1 MNNRCSVFVIT
12 AALLFSTNV
21 GSAQAALHPGDKVDV
36 QVYNHPELSG
46 VRTLDAMGNVSV
58 PVAGSVAAANL
69 EARDVADRIRAKLAP
84 YVRQVAVQV
93 RLDTQSESIF
103 VAGGPGG
110 SVKFVPGE
118 TLSSV
123 VDRLQ
128 TTHVTSQAQSTTD
141 SSAVV
146 RGSDAVDL
154 FNGAVD
160 FRRVSVMREGTVMGP
175 FDLLALRAAGQLG
188 PSLAP
193 NDTIQLVNKPI
204 AVTVTGD
211 VQHPG
216 IAYLRDGE
224 PLAGA
229 LAQVGGASPT
239 TSTQNGI
246 VLERAGA
253 SKQVS
258 LGGDQFAQPAQNGDR
273 LFVPRAPHV
282 DVVGNVT
289 KPGDV
294 VLRGNPTL
302 VSAIYYA
309 GGPSQYANL
318 KAVQVIHGP
327 NKSTYNLDALRKGR
341 AGENP
346 TLSDGDVVLVPQ
358 GSTFDLNSVW
368 SALGAIGL
376 FGLHI

>member
-1 MNNRCSVFVIT
+1 MSNRCSVFVIT
-12 AALLFSTNV
+12 AAFLFSTNV
-21 GSAQAALHPGDKVDV
+21 GIAQAALHPGDKVEV

-58 PVAGSVAAANL
+58 PVAGTVAAANL
-69 EARDVADRIRAKLAP
+69 EPQDVAERIRSRLAP
-84 YVRQVAVQV
+84 YVRKVAVQV
-93 RLDTQSESIF
+93 RLETQSESIF

-128 TTHVTSQAQSTTD
+128 TTHVTQAQSTTETA
-141 SSAVV
+141 AVV

-154 FNGAVD
+154 YNGAVD
-160 FRRVSVMREGTVMGP
+160 FRRVSIMRDRTVMGP
-175 FDLLALRAAGQLG
+175 YDLLALRAAGQVG
-188 PSLAP
+188 PTLAP

-204 AVTVTGD
+204 AVTITGD

-216 IAYLRDGE
+216 IAYLREGE

-229 LAQVGGASPT
+229 LSQVGGTSPT
-239 TSTQNGI
+239 TATENGI
-246 VLERAGA
+246 VLDRAGA
-253 SKQVS
+253 ANRVS
-258 LGGDQFAQPAQNGDR
+258 LGADQFAQPAQNGDR

-282 DVVGNVT
+282 DVVGSVT
-289 KPGDV
+289 KPGDT

-309 GGPSQYANL
+309 GGPAQYANL
-318 KAVQVIHGP
+318 KAVQVIRGSEKH
-327 NKSTYNLDALRKGR
+327 TYNLDALRKGR

-358 GSTFDLNSVW
+358 GSTFDIGQVW
-368 SALGAIGL
+368 SAIGALGL
-376 FGLHI
+376 FGLRL

>member
-1 MNNRCSVFVIT
+1 MRNRRSVFVIT

-21 GSAQAALHPGDKVDV
+21 GRAQAALHPGDKVDV

-69 EARDVADRIRAKLAP
+69 EPRDVADRIRAKLAP

-128 TTHVTSQAQSTTD
+128 TTHVTPQAQSTTD
-141 SSAVV
+141 SSGVV

-175 FDLLALRAAGQLG
+175 FDLLALRAGGQLG
-188 PSLAP
+188 PTLAP

-204 AVTVTGD
+204 AVTITGD

-224 PLAGA
+224 PLAQA

-239 TSTQNGI
+239 TSTQTGI
-246 VLERAGA
+246 VLDRAGSA
-253 SKQVS
+253 NRVS

-318 KAVQVIHGP
+318 KAVQVIHGA
-327 NKSTYNLDALRKGR
+327 NKNTYNLDALRKGR

-358 GSTFDLNSVW
+358 GSTFDLNQVW
-368 SALGAIGL
+368 SAIGALGL

>member
-1 MNNRCSVFVIT
+1 MRNRCGVFAVT
-12 AALLFSTNV
+12 AALLFYANC
-21 GSAQAALHPGDKVDV
+21 GIAQAALHPGDKVDV

-58 PVAGSVAAANL
+58 PVAGTVPAANL
-69 EARDVADRIRAKLAP
+69 EARDVAERIRTKLAP
-84 YVRQVAVQV
+84 YVRKVSVQV
-93 RLDTQSESIF
+93 RLETQSESIF

-128 TTHVTSQAQSTTD
+128 TTLVTPQAQSAAEN
-141 SSAVV
+141 SAVV

-160 FRRVSVMREGTVMGP
+160 FRRVSLMRDGTVMGP
-175 FDLLALRAAGQLG
+175 YDLLALRAAGQLG
-188 PSLAP
+188 PALAP

-204 AVTVTGD
+204 AVTITGD

-216 IAYLRDGE
+216 IAYLREGE
-224 PLAGA
+224 SLAQA

-239 TSTQNGI
+239 TASESGI
-246 VLERAGA
+246 MLDRGGA
-253 SKQVS
+253 ANRVS
-258 LGGDQFAQPAQNGDR
+258 LGGAQFAQAAQNGDR

-282 DVVGNVT
+282 DVVGNVA
-289 KPGDV
+289 KPGDT
-294 VLRGNPTL
+294 VLRGSPTL

-309 GGPSQYANL
+309 GGPAQYANL
-318 KAVQVIHGP
+318 KAVQVIHGS
-327 NKSTYNLDALRKGR
+327 NRNTYNLDALRKGR

-358 GSTFDLNSVW
+358 GSTFDLNQVW
-368 SALGAIGL
+368 SAIGALGL
-376 FGLHI
+376 FGLRL

>member
-1 MNNRCSVFVIT
+1 MRNRCSVFVIT

-21 GSAQAALHPGDKVDV
+21 GSAQAALHPGDKVEV

-58 PVAGSVAAANL
+58 PVAGTVAAANL
-69 EARDVADRIRAKLAP
+69 EPKDVAERIRSRLAP
-84 YVRQVAVQV
+84 YVRKVAVQV
-93 RLDTQSESIF
+93 RLETQSESIF

-110 SVKFVPGE
+110 SVKYVPGE

-128 TTHVTSQAQSTTD
+128 TTHVTPQAQTAD
-141 SSAVV
+141 NAAVV

-154 FNGAVD
+154 YNGAVD
-160 FRRVSVMREGTVMGP
+160 FRRVSIMRDRTVMGP
-175 FDLLALRAAGQLG
+175 YDLLALRAAGQVG
-188 PSLAP
+188 PALAP

-204 AVTVTGD
+204 AVTITGD

-216 IAYLRDGE
+216 TAYLRDGE
-224 PLAGA
+224 PLAQA

-239 TSTQNGI
+239 TATEYGI
-246 VLERAGA
+246 VLDRAGA
-253 SKQVS
+253 SSRVS
-258 LGGDQFAQPAQNGDR
+258 AGGDQFAQPAQNGDQ
-273 LFVPRAPHV
+273 LYVPRAPHV

-289 KPGDV
+289 KPGDT
-294 VLRGNPTL
+294 VLRGSPTL

-318 KAVQVIHGP
+318 KAVQVIHGA
-327 NKSTYNLDALRKGR
+327 NKNVYNLDALRKGR

-346 TLSDGDVVLVPQ
+346 MLADGDVVLVPQ
-358 GSTFDLNSVW
+358 GSTFDLNSFW
-368 SALGAIGL
+368 SALGALGL
-376 FGLHI
+376 FGVRLK

>member
-1 MNNRCSVFVIT
+1 VFVIT
-12 AALLFSTNV
+12 VALLFSTNT
-21 GSAQAALHPGDKVDV
+21 GSAQAALHPGDKVEV

-58 PVAGSVAAANL
+58 PVAGTVAAANL
-69 EARDVADRIRAKLAP
+69 EPKDVAERIRYRLAP
-84 YVRQVAVQV
+84 YVRKVAVQV

-128 TTHVTSQAQSTTD
+128 TPHVTPQAQTTTAD
-141 SSAVV
+141 TAGVV

-154 FNGAVD
+154 YNGAVD
-160 FRRVSVMREGTVMGP
+160 FSRVSIMRDRAVMGP
-175 FDLLALRAAGQLG
+175 YDLLALRAAGQVG
-188 PSLAP
+188 PTLAP

-204 AVTVTGD
+204 AVTITGD

-216 IAYLRDGE
+216 IAYLREGE
-224 PLAGA
+224 PLAQA
-229 LAQVGGASPT
+229 LSQVGGASPT
-239 TSTQNGI
+239 TATQSGI
-246 VLERAGA
+246 VLDRSGA
-253 SKQVS
+253 TNKVA
-258 LGGDQFAQPAQNGDR
+258 LGGDQFAQPAQNGDH

-289 KPGDV
+289 KPGDT

-318 KAVQVIHGP
+318 KAVQVIHGSD
-327 NKSTYNLDALRKGR
+327 KHTYNLDALRKGR

-346 TLSDGDVVLVPQ
+346 TLADGDVVLVPQ
-358 GSTFDLNSVW
+358 GSTFDINQVW
-368 SALGAIGL
+368 SAIGALGL
-376 FGLHI
+376 FGLRL

>member
-1 MNNRCSVFVIT
+1 MRNRCPVFVIT
-12 AALLFSTNV
+12 TALLFSTNV
-21 GSAQAALHPGDKVDV
+21 GNAQAALHPGDKVEV

-58 PVAGSVAAANL
+58 PVAGTVAAANL
-69 EARDVADRIRAKLAP
+69 EPQDVAERIRYRLAP
-84 YVRQVAVQV
+84 YVRKVTVQV
-93 RLDTQSESIF
+93 RLETQSDSIF

-128 TTHVTSQAQSTTD
+128 TTHVTPQAQSTTE
-141 SSAVV
+141 SAAVV

-154 FNGAVD
+154 YNGAVD
-160 FRRVSVMREGTVMGP
+160 FRRVSIVRDRAVMGP
-175 FDLLALRAAGQLG
+175 YDLLALRAAGQVG
-188 PSLAP
+188 PALAP
-193 NDTIQLVNKPI
+193 NDTIQLVNKPV
-204 AVTVTGD
+204 AVTITGD

-216 IAYLRDGE
+216 IAYLREGE

-229 LAQVGGASPT
+229 LSQVGGASPT
-239 TSTQNGI
+239 TATESGI

-253 SKQVS
+253 ANRVS
-258 LGGDQFAQPAQNGDR
+258 LGGDQFSQPAQNGDH

-289 KPGDV
+289 KPGDT
-294 VLRGNPTL
+294 VLRGTPTL

-318 KAVQVIHGP
+318 KAVQVIHGSD
-327 NKSTYNLDALRKGR
+327 KHTYNLDALRKGR

-346 TLSDGDVVLVPQ
+346 PLADGDVVLVPQ
-358 GSTFDLNSVW
+358 GSTFDINQLW
-368 SALGAIGL
+368 SAIGALGL
-376 FGLHI
+376 FGLRL

>member
-1 MNNRCSVFVIT
+1 VFVIT
-12 AALLFSTNV
+12 TALLFSTNV
-21 GSAQAALHPGDKVDV
+21 RSAQAALHPGDKVEV

-58 PVAGSVAAANL
+58 PVAGTVAAANL
-69 EARDVADRIRAKLAP
+69 EPRDVAERIRSRLAP
-84 YVRQVAVQV
+84 YVRKVAVQV

-110 SVKFVPGE
+110 SVKYVPGE

-128 TTHVTSQAQSTTD
+128 APHVTPQAQSQATGDT
-141 SSAVV
+141 AGVV

-154 FNGAVD
+154 YNGAVD
-160 FRRVSVMREGTVMGP
+160 FRRVSIMRDRTVMGP
-175 FDLLALRAAGQLG
+175 YDLLALRAGGQMG
-188 PSLAP
+188 PALAP

-204 AVTVTGD
+204 AVTITGD

-216 IAYLRDGE
+216 IAYLREGE
-224 PLAGA
+224 PLAQA
-229 LAQVGGASPT
+229 LSQVGGASPT
-239 TSTQNGI
+239 TATESGI
-246 VLERAGA
+246 VLDRAGSA
-253 SKQVS
+253 NKVS
-258 LGGDQFAQPAQNGDR
+258 LGGDQFSQPAQNGDR

-289 KPGDV
+289 KPGDT
-294 VLRGNPTL
+294 VLRGTPTL

-318 KAVQVIHGP
+318 KAVQVIHGSD
-327 NKSTYNLDALRKGR
+327 KHTYNLDSLRKGR

-346 TLSDGDVVLVPQ
+346 TLADGDVVLVPQ
-358 GSTFDLNSVW
+358 GSTFDIGQVW
-368 SALGAIGL
+368 SAIGALGL
-376 FGLHI
+376 FGLRL